1 MTKKM
6 GRKPRGRSRG
16 FETLLLFLLLGSVG
30 LLVYALGVRLL
41 APRVDPVREANPA
54 HLVGDIIQLEVRN
67 GCGVDGVA
75 ARTTRYL
82 RRRGFDVVEV
92 GDYTSFDVPHSL
104 VIDRVGDLEAA
115 RKVAAVLGIPAD
127 RVRQQIRP
135 ELFLDASV
143 IIGKDYAQLA
153 PFRNKSD

>member
-1 MTKKM
+1 MTKKT
-6 GRKPRGRSRG
+6 RRREKRRSRRL
-16 FETLLLFLLLGSVG
+16 ENLLLILLVGSVG
-30 LLVYALGVRLL
+30 VLLYALGVRLL

-82 RRRGFDVVEV
+82 RAHGFDVVEV
-92 GDYTSFDVPHSL
+92 GDYTSFDVPYSM

-115 RKVAAVLGIPAD
+115 RKVAAVLGIPEE
-127 RVRQQIRP
+127 RVRQQIQP
-135 ELFLDASV
+135 DLFLDASV

-153 PFRNKSD
+153 PFRE